1 MSLIKRNEMK
11 RAVILSIFLFLGVVQ
26 AVKAQCYLNVQN
38 SSNLDTKAITQI
50 SMIQISQHFESV
62 DEIPPEGVGSDACMY
77 TLSVSEISNGIL
89 VTIKGRKASTYGDS
103 KLRGFDGFQHALFRA
118 IISSK
123 PEQREPIC
131 RRYSGIMGNDCA
143 GVSTP
148 SQSQGKGKLIVR
160 VPNEYRYAQIMA
172 SGRVIGE
179 MGGDVVREFQVDASN
194 TLVVK
199 AVDGSYQS
207 EELYAGV
214 QPDTTTRL
222 EFKDFQSTQQQPS
235 TTPETTRR
243 PRHETKPDSRSPSE
257 KDFAE
262 NGAFV
267 FGWSFIPAHGFKEQD
282 VIRDTSGNYDGTDS
296 ATGFSWF
303 VDIFASP
310 NFGIGTKFITVGTEN
325 ISSSGNNVLKI
336 NLSNFLFT
344 ATLWFPLSTRNKG
357 YSHFGITGGA
367 GSATYQVTSET
378 NGEVDSEWEAT
389 GTASMYGAFFDWGG
403 EIFGGR
409 LGYYSMTTK
418 MDELER
424 VDEYNA
430 NKYDVDGTGSA
441 FYISMRWGWSI

>member
-1 MSLIKRNEMK
+1 MK
-11 RAVILSIFLFLGVVQ
+11 RAVIICIFLLLVGLQ
-26 AVKAQCYLNVQN
+26 TAKAQCYLNVQN

-50 SMIQISQHFESV
+50 SLIQISQHFESV
-62 DEIPPEGVGSDACMY
+62 DEIPPEGVGSDACIY

-143 GVSTP
+143 GISTP
-148 SQSQGKGKLIVR
+148 SQSMEKGKLIVR
-160 VPNEYRYAQIMA
+160 VPDDYRYAQIMA

-179 MGGDVVREFQVDASN
+179 MGGDVVKEFQVNPSN

-214 QPDTTTRL
+214 QPNTTTRL
-222 EFKDFQSTQQQPS
+222 EFKDFQSTQQQSSP
-235 TTPETTRR
+235 TPEITRR
-243 PRHETKPDSRSPSE
+243 PRHETRPDSSASSE
-257 KDFAE
+257 SEFAG

-267 FGWSFIPAHGFKEQD
+267 FGWSFVPAFAFKDED
-282 VIRDTSGNYDGTDS
+282 IIRDTSGNYSGTDS

-325 ISSSGNNVLKI
+325 TSASGSNVLKI

-378 NGEVDSEWEAT
+378 DGEIDSEWEAT

-409 LGYYSMTTK
+409 LGYYSLSTK
-418 MDELER
+418 MDKLER
-424 VDEYNA
+424 VD
-430 NKYDVDGTGSA
+430 KYSSVEFDVDGTGSA
-441 FYISMRWGWSI
+441 FYVSMRWAWSI